1 MLAQSVS
8 FKKSLRVLLR
18 GMPFFPNHLKPLLVF
33 CFVLFCFFVFC
44 FFVKLGGDCKFT
56 LVFQNKRVD
65 YLSQLFCA
73 LSFK

>member
-33 CFVLFCFFVFC
+33 CFVLFCFFV
-44 FFVKLGGDCKFT
+44 KLGGDCKFT